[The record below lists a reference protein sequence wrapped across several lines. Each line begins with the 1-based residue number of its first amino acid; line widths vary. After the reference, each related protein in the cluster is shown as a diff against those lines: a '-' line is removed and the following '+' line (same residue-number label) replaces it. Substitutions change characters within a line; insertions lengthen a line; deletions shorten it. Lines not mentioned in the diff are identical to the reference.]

1 MPTYN
6 KLVRDRIPAIIAESG
21 NTCSTRIL
29 EEAEYRAQLRT
40 KLYEELDEYMRA
52 GDDSSAVEE
61 LADILE
67 LMHTLAAV
75 HGSDPEQLE
84 AIRKDKEER
93 RGGFR
98 ERVFLMEVSESQPGQ

>member
-1 MPTYN
+1 MATYN
-6 KLVRDRIPAIIAESG
+6 KLVRDRIPAIIAEGGS
-21 NTCSTRIL
+21 TCSTRVL
-29 EEAEYRAQLRT
+29 EETEYRAQLRT

-67 LMHTLAAV
+67 LLHTLAGV
-75 HGSDPEQLE
+75 HGSSPEQLE
-84 AIRKDKEER
+84 AVRRDKAEK

-98 ERVFLMEVSESQPGQ
+98 ERVYLMEVTENQPGK